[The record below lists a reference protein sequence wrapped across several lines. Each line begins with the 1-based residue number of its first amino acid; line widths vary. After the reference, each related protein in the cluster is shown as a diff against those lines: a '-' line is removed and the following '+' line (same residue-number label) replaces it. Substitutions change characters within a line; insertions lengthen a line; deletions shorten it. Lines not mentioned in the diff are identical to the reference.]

1 MAQIQVNPWS
11 FTHADQATSV
21 AISSIVNNG
30 ASALVT
36 TGSAHGYTLY
46 EDISL
51 QAPAVAGYANG
62 YEVLSIP
69 STTTFLVALE
79 PWQINL
85 ANAGAGGNSLTV
97 AYPYKVRIEQV
108 VWLDPT
114 AAQLTITDTN
124 GFPVWTLFTSS
135 YWRCVH
141 LRQAVLGGRSGY
153 KRATSGSFAIH
164 NKLNAMCAIHE
175 QEPRSYVPRPLQGV

>member
-124 GFPVWTLFTSS
+124 GFPVWSYLPPATGDVFTYGKLF
-135 YWRCVH
+135 WVDG
-141 LRQAVLGGRSGY
+141 LV
-153 KRATSGSFAIH
+153 I
-164 NKLNAMCAIHE
+164 NALPAGL
-175 QEPRSYVPRPLQGV
+175 LQFTIN